1 MAHSSDG
8 DSVFDISAKK
18 PAAESLMRW
27 RQATLALNATR
38 RFRYT
43 AKLQKD
49 DEGKPVRDSSQKR
62 FRRSANA
69 ALAIQRF
76 RQAGVAAG
84 SRRGLAE
91 PQPQRPITANETPGL
106 FDVTREQ
113 LSNMLEDD
121 ESSHQKLD
129 ALGGVPSIVK
139 AVQTDTVRGIGGDA
153 EELAKRKLQFGDNT
167 YLTKPPKSFLAFVWD
182 AAKDKTLIILAIC
195 AVVSLAAGLATDPKE
210 GWYDGIS
217 IVFAVVLVILV
228 TATSDYRQSLQFRDL
243 DAEKKNIQVQVVRDG
258 RRIKVSIYDLVVGDV
273 VPLAIGDQVPGDGLL
288 LTGHSLTIDESS
300 MTGESDYVISRLT
313 CHMMIGS
320 VAIRRAIHET
330 QGPQQT
336 LPAVRMQSCRWLW
349 VNAGEW
355 VDLITSVGM
364 STEWGRLMAT
374 ISDDNA
380 EETPLQVRLN
390 GVATQIGKYGLIV
403 AVLVFVIL
411 FVRYFADFHGAK
423 AKQSASSTI
432 KDVVDIFT
440 VAVTIVVVAVPEG
453 LPLAVTL
460 TLAYSMRKMMADKAL
475 VRKLAA
481 CETMGS
487 ATAICSDK
495 TGTLT
500 LNEMTVIKSWTC
512 GCFRELEAVKNIP
525 QTILQ
530 ILLQGIA
537 QNTNGSVF
545 KPKDGGEP
553 EITASPT
560 EAAVLKWGVQLG
572 MDFEAERAQT
582 TLLAVES
589 FNSAKKRAGVAVRLP
604 NGEVRLHWKGAA
616 EIVLDMCSS
625 FVDQSGEVQPL
636 TGDKI
641 DQLKEDISTMASACL
656 RCLALATRTL
666 SREEAPKG
674 QEDDLTNWILPDS
687 GLTLLA
693 IVGMKAKE
701 LYNFMSHVFVKVD
714 FQDPTRP
721 GVPEA
726 VAICQRAG
734 VKVRM
739 VTGDNVVTAR
749 AIAQECGILTP
760 NGIAI
765 EGRVFRALSPQEMRR
780 VIPTI
785 DVMARSSPT
794 DKHTLVKMLRQ
805 MGEVVGVTGD
815 GTNDAPALHEADIGL
830 AMGISGTEV
839 AKEASDIIILDDNFA
854 SIVVRWGRAV
864 YVNIQKFL
872 QFQLTVNLVALVIN
886 FVAAVGQA
894 ISPAKSGVISV
905 PLNAV
910 QLLWINLIMDTLG
923 ALALATEKPTDEL
936 MERKP
941 VGRREPLITNIM
953 IRNLLGQAIYQLAI
967 CLTLNYAGKEIW
979 NLHNNKLGGG
989 SVKEPMSTI
998 ENNTVIFNVFVF
1010 MQVFNEISARDMVR
1024 LNVFKGILK
1033 NRIFCTIIVATVG
1046 VQILLVEVGFLHK
1059 FATTTSLDWQEWLFC
1074 VVAGVLAL
1082 PLAMLVKLIP
1092 VPKKELFAT
1101 IKTPRFLKFRKKKM
1115 RAENDDA
1122 DAATVEDAA
1131 TNDSLQDSSFN
1142 RAGKPSLNTG
1152 APLENGN
1159 GSLPS
1164 RMAVP

>member
-1 MAHSSDG
+1 MAHSFDG

-62 FRRSANA
+62 FKRSANA
-69 ALAIQRF
+69 ALE
-76 RQAGVAAG
+76 
-84 SRRGLAE
+84 SRLDHGEAW
-91 PQPQRPITANETPGL
+91 
-106 FDVTREQ
+106 
-113 LSNMLEDD
+113 LSHNLNA
-121 ESSHQKLD
+121 QKQ
-129 ALGGVPSIVK
+129 VSSIVK
-139 AVQTDTVRGIGGDA
+139 AVQADTVRGIGGDA

-167 YLTKPPKSFLAFVWD
+167 YPTKPPKSFLAFVWD

-300 MTGESDYVISRLT
+300 MTGESDHKHKDHNKPFLRSGCKVVDGY
-313 CHMMIGS
+313 GS
-320 VAIRRAIHET
+320 
-330 QGPQQT
+330 
-336 LPAVRMQSCRWLW
+336 M
-349 VNAGEW
+349 
-355 VDLITSVGM
+355 LITGVGM

-411 FVRYFADFHGAK
+411 FIRYFADFHGAK

-500 LNEMTVIKSWTC
+500 LNEMTVVKSWTC

-525 QTILQ
+525 HSILQ

-560 EAAVLKWGVQLG
+560 ETAVLKWGVQLG
-572 MDFEAERAQT
+572 MDFDAERAQT

-604 NGEVRLHWKGAA
+604 NGEVCLHWKGAA

-625 FVDQSGEVQPL
+625 FVDQSGVVQPL
-636 TGDKI
+636 TGDKR
-641 DQLKEDISTMASACL
+641 DQLKNDISTMGSACL

-666 SREEAPKG
+666 SGEEAPKG
-674 QEDDLTNWILPDS
+674 QEDDLTSWILPDS

-693 IVGMKAKE
+693 IVGMK
-701 LYNFMSHVFVKVD
+701 
-714 FQDPTRP
+714 DPTRP

-765 EGRVFRALSPQEMRR
+765 EGREFRALSPQEMRR

-998 ENNTVIFNVFVF
+998 ENNTIIFNVFVF

-1024 LNVFKGILK
+1024 LNVFKGILT
-1033 NRIFCTIIVATVG
+1033 NRIFCAIIVATVG
-1046 VQILLVEVGFLHK
+1046 VQILLVELGFLHK

-1074 VVAGVLAL
+1074 VIAGVLAL

-1101 IKTPRFLKFRKKKM
+1101 IKTPRFLRFRAKKM
-1115 RAENDDA
+1115 RADDDA

-1131 TNDSLQDSSFN
+1131 TNNSLQDSSSH

-1159 GSLPS
+1159 GSIPS
-1164 RMAVP
+1164 RVAVP